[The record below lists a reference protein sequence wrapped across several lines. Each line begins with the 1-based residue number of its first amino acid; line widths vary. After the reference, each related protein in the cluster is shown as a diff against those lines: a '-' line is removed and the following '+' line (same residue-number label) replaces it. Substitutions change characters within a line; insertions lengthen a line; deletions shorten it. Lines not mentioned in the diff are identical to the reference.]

1 MFDSRNQRVAAAIVA
16 LAYVAVQSFQWYV
29 FGALPPTEDAAQAL
43 LQGSHPLNIA
53 RALSMLLSFFGLA
66 YLFMVACAIGFRRM
80 PSAALVAFLCFFVF
94 CLLEIVLRSIELF
107 HFYLALP
114 AQFQAAATAAEQ
126 SALLDQQA
134 LFGAIQ
140 HAVYF
145 PLGLSWVLGSVLL
158 CYALGD
164 QRIDRLAQF
173 AFGLNALRLVLRQ
186 LDVYAFPP
194 SDFDALYGTLYLPLV
209 WLTFV
214 PIAIWLLWRR
224 ETPTVAAM
232 R

>member
-1 MFDSRNQRVAAAIVA
+1 MLDSRTQRVAAAIVA
-16 LAYVAVQSFQWYV
+16 LAYVGVQSFQSYV
-29 FGALPPTEDAAQAL
+29 FGALLPTGDAAQAL
-43 LQGSHPLNIA
+43 LQGSHPLNLA

-66 YLFMVACAIGFRRM
+66 YLFLVACAIGFRRR
-80 PSAALVAFLCFFVF
+80 PSAALVAFLGFFVF
-94 CLLEIVLRSIELF
+94 CLLEVVLRSIELF
-107 HFYLALP
+107 HIYLALP
-114 AQFQAAATAAEQ
+114 TQFQAAATAVER

-134 LFGAIQ
+134 LFGSIR

-145 PLGLSWVLGSVLL
+145 PLGLSWVLGSALL
-158 CYALGD
+158 CYAIGD

-173 AFGLNALRLVLRQ
+173 AFGLNAVRLVLRQ

-194 SDFDALYGTLYLPLV
+194 SDFDALYEVLYLPLV

-224 ETPTVAAM
+224 EPAMVASAG
-232 R
+232 